1 MPTHIIKNY
10 LYRLRRIRGYSQKQ
24 LAILVGLRSFRTIS
38 DYERG
43 RRLPPLKI
51 AMALEIVLGT
61 RVAEIYVDLYRQ
73 IGTQAVR
80 REELLPGRF
89 TRHIR
94 GRVLGKDP

>member
-1 MPTHIIKNY
+1 MSAHTIKNY

-24 LAILVGLRSFRTIS
+24 LAVLIGLRSFRTIS

-43 RRLPPLKI
+43 RRLPPLKT

-61 RVAEIYVDLYRQ
+61 KLAEIYVDLYGQ
-73 IGTQAVR
+73 LGKQAVR
-80 REELLPGRF
+80 REDLLPGRF
-89 TRHIR
+89 ARHIR